1 MEILK
6 LLIANIKH
14 KKGAF
19 KSIIALTAIIVF
31 SFAGTVSNN
40 DNIDRSLERSHGYAD
55 TPTFTVFANKR
66 NLQDN
71 IAEEIAK
78 HPDVTDV
85 TETKCIITENA
96 RIEEQKLSKIFF
108 LYRETEDIYRVF
120 NKNFTAYNNNP
131 EPLEKGEIYIPYG
144 LKAASN
150 IEIGSVISFGSEDN
164 PENFTVKGFVE
175 EPFVGAAPIGIKRL
189 FISDSD
195 FERIYENADDL
206 YIGKAADIGVNLTED
221 SDYIT
226 IKEEINDMCGLI
238 SNSIISISKTE
249 TIQYTKIYSEFGS
262 KILLAFLILL
272 IIIVIISIRHSI
284 STSIEMEYIN
294 LGILKSQGFT
304 SGKIR
309 LVYILQYLIAEI
321 IGSIIGLIISIPALK
336 GLGMLF
342 QQITGLLTAT
352 DISFMKCGIMAAAL
366 IAITMIFVVLS
377 TAKAAKISPV
387 RAISGGKSEI
397 HFDSRLNIPVKTKPL
412 SLFIGL
418 RQFTSRVRSYGG
430 SVLIVALLVYFMMTI
445 AILSQKLTSDVFEEG
460 SLNPNITIY
469 MTKDFNIDNMN
480 EVEQAVLDV
489 DPDAKTIFAL
499 NKYVM
504 ADGIEI
510 ACTSYNRPDDMH
522 KPIDGRMPIYDN
534 EVAVTEISADIFG
547 KGIGDT
553 ITIDSKNTEEF
564 IITGTYQGFND
575 LGKTILIT
583 AEGLNKIDVS
593 KPLFMAE
600 LSDINL
606 LNEAEKALNDK
617 FGGVIK
623 KLETNTEENSN
634 EGLIELID
642 FILTILLIVVYAI
655 SITFSAVVISMICSK
670 SFIKERTDIGICKAM
685 GFTASTLRT
694 QFAFRFMV
702 IAAIGSCLG
711 GIASFFL
718 TSPLLVILLRMA
730 GLTQLDADINFFTFI
745 VPAAA
750 ISLSFFIFAY
760 IAARKINT
768 VEIRELI
775 SE

>member
-55 TPTFTVFANKR
+55 TPTFTAFANKR

-85 TETKCIITENA
+85 IETECIITENA

-108 LYRETEDIYRVF
+108 LYRESEDIYRVF
-120 NKNFTAYNNNP
+120 NKNFTAYNENP

-144 LKAASN
+144 LKAASD

-206 YIGKAADIGVNLTED
+206 YIAKAADIGVNLTD
-221 SDYIT
+221 DDDYIT

-238 SNSIISISKTE
+238 SSSFISISKTE
-249 TIQYTKIYSEFGS
+249 TIRYTKIYSEFGS

-309 LVYILQYLIAEI
+309 LVYVLQYLIAEI

-352 DISFMKCGIMAAAL
+352 DMSFLKCGIMAAAL

-397 HFDSRLNIPVKTKPL
+397 HFDSRLNIPVKAKPL

-583 AEGLNKIDVS
+583 AEGLNKIDES

-606 LNEAEKALNDK
+606 LNEAEKSLNDK

-642 FILTILLIVVYAI
+642 FIFNILLIVVYAI

-670 SFIKERTDIGICKAM
+670 SFIKERTDIGIFKAM

-694 QFAFRFMV
+694 QFAFRFMI
-702 IAAIGSCLG
+702 IAALGSCLG

-745 VPAAA
+745 IPAAA

>member
-40 DNIDRSLERSHGYAD
+40 DNLDRSLERSHSCAD
-55 TPTFTVFANKR
+55 TPTFTAFANKR

-85 TETKCIITENA
+85 IETECIITENA
-96 RIEEQKLSKIFF
+96 RTEEQKLSQIIF

-120 NKNFTAYNNNP
+120 NKNVTAYNDNP

-221 SDYIT
+221 ADYIT

-238 SNSIISISKTE
+238 SNSIISMSKTE
-249 TIQYTKIYSEFGS
+249 TIRYTKIYSEFGS

-284 STSIEMEYIN
+284 LTSIEMEYIN

-309 LVYILQYLIAEI
+309 LVYVLQYLIAEI

-352 DISFMKCGIMAAAL
+352 DMSFLKCGIMAASL

-397 HFDSRLNIPVKTKPL
+397 HFDSRLNIPVKAKPL

-418 RQFTSRVRSYGG
+418 RQFTSRLRSYGG

-445 AILSQKLTSDVFEEG
+445 AVLSQKLTSDVFEEG
-460 SLNPNITIY
+460 SLNPNITAN
-469 MTKDFNIDNMN
+469 MTKDFDIDNMD

-489 DPDAKTIFAL
+489 DPDAKTIFTL

-510 ACTSYNRPDDMH
+510 ACSSYNRPDDMH

-553 ITIDSKNTEEF
+553 ITISSGNAEEF

-583 AEGLNKIDVS
+583 AEGLNKIDKS
-593 KPLFMAE
+593 KPLFIAE
-600 LSDINL
+600 LSDISL

-642 FILTILLIVVYAI
+642 FIFNILLIVVYAI
-655 SITFSAVVISMICSK
+655 SIIFSAVVISMICSK
-670 SFIKERTDIGICKAM
+670 SFIKERNDIGIFKAM
-685 GFTASTLRT
+685 GFTANTLRT
-694 QFAFRFMV
+694 QFAFRFMI

-718 TSPLLVILLRMA
+718 TSPLLVTLLRMA

-768 VEIRELI
+768 DEIRELI

>member
-6 LLIANIKH
+6 LLIANIKY

-40 DNIDRSLERSHGYAD
+40 DNLDRSLERSHGYAD
-55 TPTFTVFANKR
+55 TPTFTAFANKR

-85 TETKCIITENA
+85 IETECIITENA
-96 RIEEQKLSKIFF
+96 RIEEQKLSQIFF
-108 LYRETEDIYRVF
+108 LYKETEDIYRVF
-120 NKNFTAYNNNP
+120 NKNFTAYNENP

-175 EPFVGAAPIGIKRL
+175 EAFVGSASIGIKRL

-206 YIGKAADIGVNLTED
+206 YIAKAADIGVNLTD
-221 SDYIT
+221 DADYIT

-238 SNSIISISKTE
+238 SSSFISISKTE

-309 LVYILQYLIAEI
+309 LVYVLQYLIAEI

-352 DISFMKCGIMAAAL
+352 DISFLKCSIMAAAL

-397 HFDSRLNIPVKTKPL
+397 HFDSRLNIPVKAKPL
-412 SLFIGL
+412 SFFIGL
-418 RQFTSRVRSYGG
+418 RQFTSRVKSYGG

-445 AILSQKLTSDVFEEG
+445 SILSQKLTSDVFEEG
-460 SLNPNITIY
+460 SLNPNITAN
-469 MTKDFNIDNMN
+469 MTKDFDIDNMD

-489 DPDAKTIFAL
+489 DADAKTIFTL

-510 ACTSYNRPDDMH
+510 ACSSYNRPDDMH

-583 AEGLNKIDVS
+583 AEGLNKIDKS
-593 KPLFMAE
+593 KPLFIAE
-600 LSDINL
+600 LSDISL

-670 SFIKERTDIGICKAM
+670 SFIKERTDIGIFKAM

-694 QFAFRFMV
+694 QFAFRFMI
-702 IAAIGSCLG
+702 IAAIGSCIG

-730 GLTQLDADINFFTFI
+730 GLTQLDADINFITFI
-745 VPAAA
+745 IPAAA

>member
-40 DNIDRSLERSHGYAD
+40 DNLDRSLERSHGYAD
-55 TPTFTVFANKR
+55 TPTFTAFANKR

-71 IAEEIAK
+71 IAEKLTK

-85 TETKCIITENA
+85 IETKCIITENA

-108 LYRETEDIYRVF
+108 LYRESEDIYRVF

-144 LKAASN
+144 LKAALN
-150 IEIGSVISFGSEDN
+150 IEIGSDISFGSEDN

-206 YIGKAADIGVNLTED
+206 YIAKAADIGVNLTD
-221 SDYIT
+221 DDDYIT

-238 SNSIISISKTE
+238 SSSFISISKTE
-249 TIQYTKIYSEFGS
+249 TIRY
-262 KILLAFLILL
+262 
-272 IIIVIISIRHSI
+272 IISIRHSI

-309 LVYILQYLIAEI
+309 LVYVLQYLIAEI

-352 DISFMKCGIMAAAL
+352 DMSFLKCGIMAAAL

-397 HFDSRLNIPVKTKPL
+397 HFDSRLNIPVKAKPL

-418 RQFTSRVRSYGG
+418 RQFTSRVKSYGG

-445 AILSQKLTSDVFEEG
+445 SILSQKLTSDVFEEG
-460 SLNPNITIY
+460 SLNPNITVY

-489 DPDAKTIFAL
+489 DPDAKTIFSS

-510 ACTSYNRPDDMH
+510 ACSSYNRPDDMH

-547 KGIGDT
+547 KSIGDT
-553 ITIDSKNTEEF
+553 ITIDSGNTEEF

-583 AEGLNKIDVS
+583 TEGLNKIDKS
-593 KPLFMAE
+593 KPLFIAE
-600 LSDINL
+600 LSDISL

-670 SFIKERTDIGICKAM
+670 SFIKERTDIGIFKAM

-694 QFAFRFMV
+694 QFAFRFMI

-711 GIASFFL
+711 GTASFFL
-718 TSPLLVILLRMA
+718 TSPLLVTLLRMA

-745 VPAAA
+745 IPAVA

>member
-40 DNIDRSLERSHGYAD
+40 DNIDRSLERSHSYAD
-55 TPTFTVFANKR
+55 TPTFTAFANKR

-96 RIEEQKLSKIFF
+96 RIKEQKLSQIFF

-206 YIGKAADIGVNLTED
+206 YIAKAADIGVNLTED
-221 SDYIT
+221 ADYIT

-238 SNSIISISKTE
+238 SSSIISISKAE

-309 LVYILQYLIAEI
+309 LVYVLQYLIAEI

-352 DISFMKCGIMAAAL
+352 DMSFLKCGIMAAAL

-397 HFDSRLNIPVKTKPL
+397 HFDSRLNIPVKAKPL
-412 SLFIGL
+412 SFFIGL
-418 RQFTSRVRSYGG
+418 RQFTSRVKSYGG

-445 AILSQKLTSDVFEEG
+445 SILSQKLTSDVFEEG
-460 SLNPNITIY
+460 SLNPNITAN
-469 MTKDFNIDNMN
+469 MTKDFDIDNMD

-489 DPDAKTIFAL
+489 DPDAKTIFTL

-510 ACTSYNRPDDMH
+510 ACSSYNRPDDMH

-553 ITIDSKNTEEF
+553 ITISSGNAEEF

-583 AEGLNKIDVS
+583 AEGLNKIDKS
-593 KPLFMAE
+593 KPLFIAE
-600 LSDINL
+600 LSDLSL
-606 LNEAEKALNDK
+606 LNEAEKSLNDK

-642 FILTILLIVVYAI
+642 FIFNILLIVVYAI
-655 SITFSAVVISMICSK
+655 SIIFSAVVISMICSK
-670 SFIKERTDIGICKAM
+670 SFIKERTDIGIFKAM
-685 GFTASTLRT
+685 GFTANTLRT
-694 QFAFRFMV
+694 QFAFRFMI
-702 IAAIGSCLG
+702 IAVIGSCLG

-718 TSPLLVILLRMA
+718 TSPLLVTLLRMA

-745 VPAAA
+745 IPAAA

>member
-1 MEILK
+1 
-6 LLIANIKH
+6 
-14 KKGAF
+14 
-19 KSIIALTAIIVF
+19 
-31 SFAGTVSNN
+31 
-40 DNIDRSLERSHGYAD
+40 
-55 TPTFTVFANKR
+55 
-66 NLQDN
+66 
-71 IAEEIAK
+71 
-78 HPDVTDV
+78 
-85 TETKCIITENA
+85 
-96 RIEEQKLSKIFF
+96 
-108 LYRETEDIYRVF
+108 
-120 NKNFTAYNNNP
+120 
-131 EPLEKGEIYIPYG
+131 
-144 LKAASN
+144 
-150 IEIGSVISFGSEDN
+150 
-164 PENFTVKGFVE
+164 
-175 EPFVGAAPIGIKRL
+175 
-189 FISDSD
+189 
-195 FERIYENADDL
+195 
-206 YIGKAADIGVNLTED
+206 
-221 SDYIT
+221 
-226 IKEEINDMCGLI
+226 
-238 SNSIISISKTE
+238 
-249 TIQYTKIYSEFGS
+249 
-262 KILLAFLILL
+262 
-272 IIIVIISIRHSI
+272 
-284 STSIEMEYIN
+284 
-294 LGILKSQGFT
+294 
-304 SGKIR
+304 
-309 LVYILQYLIAEI
+309 
-321 IGSIIGLIISIPALK
+321 
-336 GLGMLF
+336 
-342 QQITGLLTAT
+342 
-352 DISFMKCGIMAAAL
+352 
-366 IAITMIFVVLS
+366 VLS

-397 HFDSRLNIPVKTKPL
+397 HFDSRLNIPVKAKHL

-445 AILSQKLTSDVFEEG
+445 AVLSQKLTSDVFEEG
-460 SLNPNITIY
+460 SLNPNITVY

-489 DPDAKTIFAL
+489 DPDAKTIFSS

-510 ACTSYNRPDDMH
+510 ACSSYNRPDDMH

-583 AEGLNKIDVS
+583 AEGLNKIDES
-593 KPLFMAE
+593 KPLFIAE
-600 LSDINL
+600 LSDLSL

-670 SFIKERTDIGICKAM
+670 SFIKERTDIGIFKAM

-694 QFAFRFMV
+694 QFAFRFMI
-702 IAAIGSCLG
+702 IAVIGSCLG

-718 TSPLLVILLRMA
+718 TSPLLVTLLRMA

-745 VPAAA
+745 IPAAA

>member
-6 LLIANIKH
+6 LLVANIKH

-55 TPTFTVFANKR
+55 TPTFTAFANKR

-85 TETKCIITENA
+85 IETECIITENA
-96 RIEEQKLSKIFF
+96 RIEEQKLSQIIF

-120 NKNFTAYNNNP
+120 NKNFTAYNENP

-206 YIGKAADIGVNLTED
+206 YIAKAADIGVNLTED
-221 SDYIT
+221 ADYIT

-238 SNSIISISKTE
+238 SSSFISISKTE

-262 KILLAFLILL
+262 KVLLAFLILL

-309 LVYILQYLIAEI
+309 LVYVLQYLIAEI

-352 DISFMKCGIMAAAL
+352 DISFLKCGIMAAAL

-397 HFDSRLNIPVKTKPL
+397 HFDSRLNIPVKAKTL

-445 AILSQKLTSDVFEEG
+445 AVLSQKLTSDVFEEG
-460 SLNPNITIY
+460 SLNPNITVY
-469 MTKDFNIDNMN
+469 MTKDFDIDNMN

-489 DPDAKTIFAL
+489 DPDAKTIFTL

-510 ACTSYNRPDDMH
+510 ACSSYNRPDDMH

-553 ITIDSKNTEEF
+553 ITIDSENTEEF

-583 AEGLNKIDVS
+583 AEGLNKIDES

-606 LNEAEKALNDK
+606 LNEAEMALNDK

-623 KLETNTEENSN
+623 KLETNTEENSI

-670 SFIKERTDIGICKAM
+670 SFIKERTDIGIFKAM

-694 QFAFRFMV
+694 QFAFRFMI
-702 IAAIGSCLG
+702 IAAIGSCIG

-745 VPAAA
+745 IPAAA

>member
-40 DNIDRSLERSHGYAD
+40 DNIDRSLERSHSYAD
-55 TPTFTVFANKR
+55 TPTFTAFANKR

-71 IAEEIAK
+71 ITEEITK

-85 TETKCIITENA
+85 IETECIITENA
-96 RIEEQKLSKIFF
+96 RIEEQKLSQIFF

-120 NKNFTAYNNNP
+120 NKNFTAYNENP

-206 YIGKAADIGVNLTED
+206 YIAKAADIGVNLTED
-221 SDYIT
+221 SDYKT

-238 SNSIISISKTE
+238 SSSFISFSKTE
-249 TIQYTKIYSEFGS
+249 TIRYTKIYSEFGS

-309 LVYILQYLIAEI
+309 LVYVLQYLIAEI

-352 DISFMKCGIMAAAL
+352 DMSFLKCGIMAAAL

-397 HFDSRLNIPVKTKPL
+397 HFDSRLNIPVKAKPL

-534 EVAVTEISADIFG
+534 EIAVTEISADIFG

-583 AEGLNKIDVS
+583 AEGLNKIDES

-606 LNEAEKALNDK
+606 LNEAEKSLNDK

-642 FILTILLIVVYAI
+642 FIFNILLIVVYAI
-655 SITFSAVVISMICSK
+655 SIIFSAVVISMICSK
-670 SFIKERTDIGICKAM
+670 SFIKERTDIGIFKAM

-694 QFAFRFMV
+694 QFAFRFMI
-702 IAAIGSCLG
+702 IAAIGACLG

-718 TSPLLVILLRMA
+718 TSPLLVILLKMA

-745 VPAAA
+745 IPAAA

>member
-40 DNIDRSLERSHGYAD
+40 DNLDRSLERSHSYAD
-55 TPTFTVFANKR
+55 TPTFTAFANKR

-85 TETKCIITENA
+85 IETECIITENA
-96 RIEEQKLSKIFF
+96 RTEEQKLSQIFF

-120 NKNFTAYNNNP
+120 NKNVTAYNDNP

-175 EPFVGAAPIGIKRL
+175 EAFVGSASIGIKRL

-206 YIGKAADIGVNLTED
+206 YIAKAADIGVNLTED
-221 SDYIT
+221 ADYIT
-226 IKEEINDMCGLI
+226 VKEEINDMCGLI
-238 SNSIISISKTE
+238 SSSIISISKAE

-262 KILLAFLILL
+262 KILLAFLTLL
-272 IIIVIISIRHSI
+272 IIIVIISMRHSI

-294 LGILKSQGFT
+294 LGILKAQGFT

-309 LVYILQYLIAEI
+309 LVYVLQYLIAEI
-321 IGSIIGLIISIPALK
+321 IGSIIGLVISIPALK
-336 GLGMLF
+336 GLGILF
-342 QQITGLLTAT
+342 QHITGLLTAT
-352 DISFMKCGIMAAAL
+352 DMSFLKCGIMAAAL

-397 HFDSRLNIPVKTKPL
+397 HFDSRLNIPVKAKPL

-418 RQFTSRVRSYGG
+418 RQFTSRLRSYGG

-460 SLNPNITIY
+460 SLNPNITVY
-469 MTKDFNIDNMN
+469 LTKDFDIDNMN

-489 DPDAKTIFAL
+489 DPDAKTIFSS

-553 ITIDSKNTEEF
+553 ITISSGNAEEF

-583 AEGLNKIDVS
+583 AEGLNKIDES
-593 KPLFMAE
+593 KPLFIAE
-600 LSDINL
+600 LSDISL
-606 LNEAEKALNDK
+606 LNEAEKSLNDK

-623 KLETNTEENSN
+623 KIETNTEENSN

-642 FILTILLIVVYAI
+642 FIFNILLIVVYAI
-655 SITFSAVVISMICSK
+655 SIIFSAVVISMICSK
-670 SFIKERTDIGICKAM
+670 SFIKERTDIGIFKAM

-694 QFAFRFMV
+694 QFAFRFMI
-702 IAAIGSCLG
+702 IAAIGSCIG

-718 TSPLLVILLRMA
+718 TSPLLVTLLRMA

>member
-40 DNIDRSLERSHGYAD
+40 DNLDRSLERSHGYAD
-55 TPTFTVFANKR
+55 TPTFTAFANKR

-85 TETKCIITENA
+85 IETECIITENA
-96 RIEEQKLSKIFF
+96 RTEEQKLSQIIF

-120 NKNFTAYNNNP
+120 NKNVTAYNDNP

-221 SDYIT
+221 ADYIT

-238 SNSIISISKTE
+238 SNSIISMSKTE
-249 TIQYTKIYSEFGS
+249 TIRYTKIYSEFGS

-284 STSIEMEYIN
+284 LTSIEMEYIN

-309 LVYILQYLIAEI
+309 LVYVLQYLIAEI

-352 DISFMKCGIMAAAL
+352 DMSFLKCGIMAAAL

-397 HFDSRLNIPVKTKPL
+397 HFDSRLNIPVKAKPL
-412 SLFIGL
+412 SFFIGL
-418 RQFTSRVRSYGG
+418 RQFTSRVKSYGG

-445 AILSQKLTSDVFEEG
+445 SILSQKLTSDVFEEG
-460 SLNPNITIY
+460 SLNPNITVY

-480 EVEQAVLDV
+480 EVEQAVHDV
-489 DPDAKTIFAL
+489 DTDAKTIFTL

-553 ITIDSKNTEEF
+553 ITIDSGNTEEF

-583 AEGLNKIDVS
+583 TEGLNKIDKS
-593 KPLFMAE
+593 KPLFIAE
-600 LSDINL
+600 LSDISL

-623 KLETNTEENSN
+623 KLETNTEANSN

-642 FILTILLIVVYAI
+642 FILNILLIVVYAI

-670 SFIKERTDIGICKAM
+670 SFIKERTDIGIFKAM

-694 QFAFRFMV
+694 QFAFRFMI

-711 GIASFFL
+711 GTASFFL
-718 TSPLLVILLRMA
+718 TSPLLVTLLRMA

-745 VPAAA
+745 IPAAA